1 MFTLNSTSQELN
13 TSIPTALSG
22 LSLECREA
30 LTSICQWALKP
41 ITLIAHTSMRWYVI
55 GYTLRKAR
63 AHMPV
68 VSIAS
73 AKGGCGKTT
82 TGILLGAEL
91 ALNHGYKVAL
101 LDSDVN
107 QHASAFGKKAKIPN
121 LTIMASIDEENVL
134 GKLREAEKNND
145 IVLVDLP
152 GGSSTLALKAM
163 QKSHFVLVPTQ
174 MSLMDV
180 RDAMKT
186 IAQIDDAEDLAK
198 SPIARAILWTRV
210 PQTFES
216 RAAKRVR
223 SDLEKVQEKNPN
235 LTIFQAALM
244 ERTAFREMLFTSKV
258 PSQEL
263 ATSPA
268 ANNID
273 AIAKEVLAH
282 LEKIAELA

>member
-1 MFTLNSTSQELN
+1 MG
-13 TSIPTALSG
+13 P
-22 LSLECREA
+22 
-30 LTSICQWALKP
+30 
-41 ITLIAHTSMRWYVI
+41 
-55 GYTLRKAR
+55 
-63 AHMPV
+63 
-68 VSIAS
+68 
-73 AKGGCGKTT
+73 
-82 TGILLGAEL
+82 
-91 ALNHGYKVAL
+91 
-101 LDSDVN
+101 
-107 QHASAFGKKAKIPN
+107 
-121 LTIMASIDEENVL
+121 
-134 GKLREAEKNND
+134 
-145 IVLVDLP
+145 
-152 GGSSTLALKAM
+152 STLALKAM

-223 SDLEKVQEKNPN
+223 SDLDKVQEKNPN
-235 LTIFQAALM
+235 LTIFQATLM

-258 PSQEL
+258 PSQES

>member
-1 MFTLNSTSQELN
+1 
-13 TSIPTALSG
+13 
-22 LSLECREA
+22 
-30 LTSICQWALKP
+30 
-41 ITLIAHTSMRWYVI
+41 
-55 GYTLRKAR
+55 
-63 AHMPV
+63 
-68 VSIAS
+68 
-73 AKGGCGKTT
+73 
-82 TGILLGAEL
+82 
-91 ALNHGYKVAL
+91 
-101 LDSDVN
+101 
-107 QHASAFGKKAKIPN
+107 
-121 LTIMASIDEENVL
+121 
-134 GKLREAEKNND
+134 
-145 IVLVDLP
+145 
-152 GGSSTLALKAM
+152 
-163 QKSHFVLVPTQ
+163 
-174 MSLMDV
+174 V

-223 SDLEKVQEKNPN
+223 NDLEKVQEKNPN
-235 LTIFQAALM
+235 LTIFQATLM

-258 PSQEL
+258 PSQES

>member
-1 MFTLNSTSQELN
+1 
-13 TSIPTALSG
+13 
-22 LSLECREA
+22 
-30 LTSICQWALKP
+30 
-41 ITLIAHTSMRWYVI
+41 
-55 GYTLRKAR
+55 
-63 AHMPV
+63 MPV

-134 GKLREAEKNND
+134 AKLREAERNND

-180 RDAMKT
+180 RDSMKT
-186 IAQIDDAEDLAK
+186 MAQIDDAEDLAK

-223 SDLEKVQEKNPN
+223 SDLEKVQEKKPN
-235 LTIFQAALM
+235 LTILQAALM

-258 PSQEL
+258 PRQES

-282 LEKIAELA
+282 LEKMAEHA